1 MAERQIR
8 VPLPEPTSVGLEL
21 YQGLKQWFN
30 DYNTVRRHTSL
41 DGEVPTTAYSA

>member
-1 MAERQIR
+1 MN
-8 VPLPEPTSVGLEL
+8 EL

-41 DGEVPTTAYSA
+41 DGEVPATVFYANKPQANSAA